1 MLTREIFTKT
11 VFYHPIENKLYI
23 GKSVPFPI
31 IFTPSAVLFYGIYWL
46 TESISLHGFLP
57 LVLSFIIMFLIA
69 RWQFKHRKQTQI
81 VNVLPYDIPENY
93 FPSQKSN
100 GLKTYLLIFVFG
112 LSTIGYRYYTF
123 FGVSFLL
130 LFLEFCVV
138 VLVYYFGIIRAV

>member
-1 MLTREIFTKT
+1 MVLASKDRITFHLSDLVEFGADQGDLTKT

-69 RWQFKHRKQTQI
+69 RWQFKHRKQNT
-81 VNVLPYDIPENY
+81 NSKCTTLWHSWELFPIPEIKWIEN
-93 FPSQKSN
+93 
-100 GLKTYLLIFVFG
+100 
-112 LSTIGYRYYTF
+112 LSFDFRLWIIHYRAIDTIP
-123 FGVSFLL
+123 FL
-130 LFLEFCVV
+130 
-138 VLVYYFGIIRAV
+138 G